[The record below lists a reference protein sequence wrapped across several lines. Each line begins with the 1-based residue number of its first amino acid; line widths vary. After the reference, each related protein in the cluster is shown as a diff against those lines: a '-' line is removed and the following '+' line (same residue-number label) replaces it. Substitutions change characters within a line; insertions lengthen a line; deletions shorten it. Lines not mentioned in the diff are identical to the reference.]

1 MLSASREKYL
11 ENATTSY
18 FINDF
23 KINDIPETNPLQS
36 VISEF
41 VKKRSNYF
49 NTKYKKD
56 HQSSGASHV
65 EPELH
70 KPTLEQFYKAF

>member
-1 MLSASREKYL
+1 MISAQDENDETNLDVRDPDSDEPENQNQGRSVSRDKYL

-41 VKKRSNYF
+41 VKRR
-49 NTKYKKD
+49 
-56 HQSSGASHV
+56 
-65 EPELH
+65 
-70 KPTLEQFYKAF
+70 

>member
-1 MLSASREKYL
+1 MISAQDENDEQYLDVREPDSDEPENQDQGRSASRDKYL

-41 VKKRSNYF
+41 VKRR
-49 NTKYKKD
+49 
-56 HQSSGASHV
+56 
-65 EPELH
+65 
-70 KPTLEQFYKAF
+70 

>member
-1 MLSASREKYL
+1 MNMQEDNEEANYDVCNPNSDEHQRTSQSVSRDKYL

-41 VKKRSNYF
+41 VKKR
-49 NTKYKKD
+49 
-56 HQSSGASHV
+56 
-65 EPELH
+65 
-70 KPTLEQFYKAF
+70 

>member
-1 MLSASREKYL
+1 MISAQDENDETNLDVREPDSDEADNQNQGRSVSRDKYL

-41 VKKRSNYF
+41 VKRR
-49 NTKYKKD
+49 
-56 HQSSGASHV
+56 
-65 EPELH
+65 
-70 KPTLEQFYKAF
+70 

>member
-1 MLSASREKYL
+1 MSDSDEPENQNQGRSVSRDKYL

-41 VKKRSNYF
+41 VKRR
-49 NTKYKKD
+49 
-56 HQSSGASHV
+56 
-65 EPELH
+65 
-70 KPTLEQFYKAF
+70 

>member
-1 MLSASREKYL
+1 MNMQEDNEEANDDVCNPNSDEHQRTSQSVSRDKYL

-36 VISEF
+36 VINEF
-41 VKKRSNYF
+41 VKKR
-49 NTKYKKD
+49 
-56 HQSSGASHV
+56 
-65 EPELH
+65 
-70 KPTLEQFYKAF
+70 

>member
-1 MLSASREKYL
+1 MNMQEDNEEVNDDVCNPNSDEHQRTSQSVSRDKYL

-41 VKKRSNYF
+41 VKKR
-49 NTKYKKD
+49 
-56 HQSSGASHV
+56 
-65 EPELH
+65 
-70 KPTLEQFYKAF
+70 